1 MPNNKQADMVR
12 VLGIDPGSV
21 KTGFGIIE
29 SNGQQSRYIHSGYL
43 KLPADCLANKL
54 GQIFS
59 QLSDIIDEYQPE
71 HMAIEQVF
79 LSKNASSALKLGHA
93 RGAAMTAGV
102 NAKLAIFE
110 YSAKAVK
117 QSTVGYGAASKEQIQ
132 HMILRLLNSRKVLQ
146 EDEADALAVA
156 LCHAHTGLSQQQQKY
171 LKAT

>member
-1 MPNNKQADMVR
+1 MVR
-12 VLGIDPGSV
+12 ILGIDPGSV

-29 SNGQQSRYIHSGYL
+29 SNGQQSRYVHSGYL
-43 KLPADCLANKL
+43 KLPADSLASKL

-59 QLSDIIDEYQPE
+59 ELSNVIDEYQPQ

-79 LSKNASSALKLGHA
+79 LSKNAASALKLGHA

-102 NAKLAIFE
+102 HAKVDIFE
-110 YSAKAVK
+110 YSAKSVK

-132 HMILRLLNSRKVLQ
+132 HMILRLLNIRKVLQ

-156 LCHAHTGLSQQQQKY
+156 LCHAHTGLSPQYQKNI
-171 LKAT
+171 KATQ

>member
-1 MPNNKQADMVR
+1 MVR

-21 KTGFGIIE
+21 KTGFGIIDT
-29 SNGQQSRYIHSGYL
+29 NGQQSRYVHSGYL
-43 KLPADCLANKL
+43 KLPKDSLSEKL

-59 QLSDIIDEYQPE
+59 QLKEVIDEYQPQ
-71 HMAIEQVF
+71 HMALEQVF
-79 LSKNASSALKLGHA
+79 LAKNAASALKLGHA

-102 NAKLAIFE
+102 NAKLEIFE

-132 HMILRLLNSRKVLQ
+132 HMILRLLNTRKVLQ

-156 LCHAHTGLSQQQQKY
+156 ICHAHTGLSPRYQKH
-171 LKAT
+171 LKATQ

>member
-1 MPNNKQADMVR
+1 MPLDKQPSKVR

-29 SNGQQSRYIHSGYL
+29 SNGQRSRYVHSGYL
-43 KLPADCLANKL
+43 KLPSDCLANKL
-54 GQIFS
+54 GKIFS
-59 QLSDIIDEYQPE
+59 QLSEIIAEYQPD

-79 LSKNASSALKLGHA
+79 LSKNAASALKLGHA

-102 NAKLAIFE
+102 NANLEIYE

-132 HMILRLLNSRKVLQ
+132 HMILRLLNTRKVLQ

-156 LCHAHTGLSQQQQKY
+156 LCHAHTGLSPQQQKY
-171 LKAT
+171 IKAT

>member
-1 MPNNKQADMVR
+1 MVR

-29 SNGQQSRYIHSGYL
+29 SNGQQSRYVHSGYL
-43 KLPADCLANKL
+43 KLPTDSLANKL

-59 QLSDIIDEYQPE
+59 QLSHIITEYQPE

-102 NAKLAIFE
+102 NANLEIFE

-132 HMILRLLNSRKVLQ
+132 HMILRLLNTRKVLQ

-171 LKAT
+171 LKAK